1 MALTI
6 RFFSWSEAMECLELD
21 PDEEQVD
28 PMADNHTGRE
38 CFNSVKGDGIQVG
51 VKKFMSGLK
60 TDAEAATVLNR
71 FKTATQSLVV
81 CYNSPNK
88 CRQ

>member
-28 PMADNHTGRE
+28 PMADNHTGG
-38 CFNSVKGDGIQVG
+38 N
-51 VKKFMSGLK
+51 
-60 TDAEAATVLNR
+60 VL
-71 FKTATQSLVV
+71 TQSKVMGYEWVSKYL
-81 CYNSPNK
+81 CEA
-88 CRQ
+88 